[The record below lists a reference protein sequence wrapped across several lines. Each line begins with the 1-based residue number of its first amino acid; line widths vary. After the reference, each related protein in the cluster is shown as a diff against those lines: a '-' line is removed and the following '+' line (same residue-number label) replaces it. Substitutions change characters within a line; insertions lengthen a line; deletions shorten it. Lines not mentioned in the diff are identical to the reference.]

1 MNPRLL
7 DLLRQ
12 QHSSGY
18 PDVAGAHASV
28 TVPISDHL
36 VEKIVREN
44 IPPNVP
50 VREVNLHAVGTNRFT
65 IRVRLSRPPLMPPL
79 SATLSIEQQPR
90 LPEHPVLVLRLAVGG
105 LLSLAASAV
114 RFLNVLPPGIT
125 MDGDLIAVNLRTLLE
140 QRGRGEALQFL
151 DHLEVT
157 AEEGRFV
164 ISARGSVPP
173 PTPTGTR

>member
-1 MNPRLL
+1 
-7 DLLRQ
+7 
-12 QHSSGY
+12 
-18 PDVAGAHASV
+18 
-28 TVPISDHL
+28 
-36 VEKIVREN
+36 
-44 IPPNVP
+44 
-50 VREVNLHAVGTNRFT
+50 
-65 IRVRLSRPPLMPPL
+65 
-79 SATLSIEQQPR
+79 
-90 LPEHPVLVLRLAVGG
+90 
-105 LLSLAASAV
+105 
-114 RFLNVLPPGIT
+114 